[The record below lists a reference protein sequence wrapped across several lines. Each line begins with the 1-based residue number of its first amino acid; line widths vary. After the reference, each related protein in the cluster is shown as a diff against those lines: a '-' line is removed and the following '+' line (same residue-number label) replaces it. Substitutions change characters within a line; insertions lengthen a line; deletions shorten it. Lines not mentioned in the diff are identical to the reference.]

1 MPLRKTLKSLKYSI
15 FAALPF
21 VLVLSAAYAQQTAQA
36 SDDMSGLGLQTAGS
50 DTVARAGTQPT
61 GQQPV
66 APTAQPVD
74 SVQQSTAGTTGQP
87 VVDPSVQSGQLS
99 PQQMQ
104 QQAHAVISE
113 IDMTAQS
120 VHAMLRKAREERD
133 AVKTVCLDDKLTQ
146 IEVARRS
153 AGERVDSLDQAV
165 AQNDQ
170 ELIAHDHT
178 IMMVMRERVALLAA
192 EANQCIGVVEGFVGE
207 SSISVDVD
215 PNIPPGDISTF
226 PRIPDIVLP
235 PVCVSCVQ

>member
-1 MPLRKTLKSLKYSI
+1 MPLRKALRALKYSI
-15 FAALPF
+15 FATLPF

-36 SDDMSGLGLQTAGS
+36 PADTNNVGLQTAAS
-50 DTVARAGTQPT
+50 DTVAQAGQST
-61 GQQPV
+61 GQQRV
-66 APTAQPVD
+66 TSGAQPIEP
-74 SVQQSTAGTTGQP
+74 VQQPSAGTTGQP
-87 VVDPSVQSGQLS
+87 VVDPSAQPGQLS

-113 IDMTAQS
+113 IDMTVQS

-133 AVKTVCLDDKLTQ
+133 AVKTVCLNDKLTQ
-146 IEVARRS
+146 IQVARRS

-207 SSISVDVD
+207 SSISVDID

-226 PRIPDIVLP
+226 PRIPDIVFP
-235 PVCVSCVQ
+235 PLCVSCVQ